1 MLITLQ
7 HVIQTGVF
15 IVAVLM
21 MLFSP
26 QARSADNWRSRTPL
40 DSVVLQLKWKH
51 QYQFAGYY
59 VAQEQG
65 YYRDEGLDVEI
76 REHTGEQSPIEH
88 LMQGDVNFA
97 VTSANVVLQRAK
109 GHPVV
114 ALAAIYQHSPYALL
128 VRADSNIRSASDL
141 AGRRIMFG
149 SGTQDSALHAMLK
162 RAGVKDTDYTRLP
175 SSFDALSLMR
185 GETDAFNAYQTD
197 QGFLLQEMGVEPYFI
212 KPRDYGIDFYG
223 DVLVTREGEIREHP
237 RRVERFL
244 RASLKG
250 WAHALEQVD
259 ETIDLILE
267 KYNTQGMSRAHL
279 RYEAEASRALI
290 ESMLVEIGYM
300 NPERW
305 AHIQSVFVELGVLGP
320 NSNIEGMIYEP
331 PSPVPTWVVWIAE
344 HTIILVLA
352 LLALCLMMLAWMN
365 VHMRHQVRLRS
376 AELEQ
381 QEYRYRTI
389 FNAAPEGLWLIN
401 PKRKTVDA
409 NKRLLALLGYDLDEM
424 LGKTP
429 MDFVDA
435 ENRTIF
441 QEQMSRIST
450 TDRRTYEIALR
461 HRDGHNIATR
471 FSAVTLRR
479 QDRSVVA
486 SIAFVEDITER
497 KRLEAELRTGEQN
510 LRRLINAQPACV
522 STFGA
527 DGRLLSI
534 NPKGLEIF
542 QAEALEEIRDSFSSR
557 LIDPAYRKEFDLLN
571 ISVFQGHSGHF
582 TFSAIGCQGRQIW
595 LEMHSVPIMDAQGE
609 VIEHLGLTH
618 DVTDRLRME
627 MQILEEREF
636 LQSVIDN
643 ISDSVMVIDP
653 SLQIQLMNKRVKSV
667 LQKFEVEAGRIKHF
681 FDLPY
686 VKKPA
691 TGEAPEVCPVLEVL
705 ETGRQATAIVT
716 SPVSS
721 RSNKHNRVEVIASPL
736 LNQDGSIRGVIEVAR
751 DITEHLELL
760 DEVKQQKDDLE
771 HLAHHDSL
779 TNLPNRVLFLLR
791 LKQAISK
798 AKRTERQMAVLFVD
812 LDRFKE
818 INDTLGHAV
827 GDRVLKEVA
836 ERFRSCVREED
847 LIARLGG
854 DEFVFL
860 TEGLERP
867 QHAAAMAQQIIQSLS
882 LPFTMVNQQFFLTA
896 SIGISIYP
904 QDGKTAEMLLRNAD
918 AAMYKAKEEGKN
930 TFQYYTEDM
939 TEQAFERIFLETS
952 LRRALETQQ
961 LVVYYQPQV
970 EMSRD
975 QVIGVEAL
983 VRWVNPEMGLVAPS
997 RFIPLAEDTGLI
1009 IPLGE
1014 QVVRMACEQMVKWE
1028 AQGIRPRYMSIN
1040 LSVKQVENHSLIP
1053 ALQDILEQTGCRPE
1067 WLEFEVTEGS
1077 LVKDPD
1083 KSGAVLQ
1090 QLRDLGFEL
1099 AIDDF
1104 GTGYSSLAYLKRFPL
1119 TRLKIDQSFIR
1130 DVPDDADDKA
1140 ITRAIIALAKS
1151 LNLRVLAEG
1160 VEQEEQKQFLVEE
1173 GCFEAQGYYF
1183 GHPYSET
1190 EMTRLLQNSARL
1202 QKAAQGPGQPTGYSA

>member
-1 MLITLQ
+1 MLSFPNRSMRC
-7 HVIQTGVF
+7 TGCFVL
-15 IVAVLM
+15 VLM
-21 MLFSP
+21 LLCC
-26 QARSADNWRSRTPL
+26 AGNLRAENWQSSQTP

-51 QYQFAGYY
+51 QFQFAGYY
-59 VAQEQG
+59 AALEQG
-65 YYRDEGLDVEI
+65 YYRDEGLQVEI

-88 LMQGDVNFA
+88 LMTGEVNFA
-97 VTSANVVLQRAK
+97 VSSANVALQRAK
-109 GHPVV
+109 GYPVV
-114 ALAAIYQHSPYALL
+114 ALAAIFQHSPYALL
-128 VRADSNIRSASDL
+128 VRADSGIRHASDL
-141 AGRRIMFG
+141 AGRHIML
-149 SGTQDSALHAMLK
+149 GTGTLDSALQAMLK
-162 RAGVKDTDYTRLP
+162 RGGLKDGDYTRLP
-175 SSFDALSLMR
+175 SSFDAMSLLQ
-185 GETDAFNAYQTD
+185 GETDAFNAYLTD
-197 QGFLLQEMGVEPYFI
+197 QGFLLQEMGVKPYFI

-223 DVLVTREGEIREHP
+223 DVLVTREQEIQQHP
-237 RRVERFL
+237 QRVERFL

-250 WAHALEQVD
+250 WTYALDHAQEMV
-259 ETIDLILE
+259 DLILQ
-267 KYNTQGMSRAHL
+267 KYDTQGMSRAHL
-279 RYEAEASRALI
+279 LYEAKASRELI
-290 ESMLVEIGYM
+290 EPLLVEIGYM
-300 NPERW
+300 NPDRW
-305 AHIQSVFVELGVLGP
+305 AHIKSVFVELGLLGP
-320 NSNIEGMIYEP
+320 NSDIEGMIYEGQD
-331 PSPVPTWVVWIAE
+331 PVPAWVVWSLE
-344 HTIILVLA
+344 HTIVLLVAMLA
-352 LLALCLMMLAWMN
+352 MGLLMLAWMN
-365 VHMRHQVRLRS
+365 LHMRRQVRLRT
-376 AELEQ
+376 AELEH
-381 QEYRYRTI
+381 QEQSYRTI
-389 FNAAPEGLWLIN
+389 FNAAPEGVWLIDTN
-401 PKRKTVDA
+401 RRTVDV
-409 NKRLLALLGYDLDEM
+409 NKRLQELLGFEREEM

-429 MDFVDA
+429 MDFVDD
-435 ENRTIF
+435 ENRKIF
-441 QEQMSRIST
+441 QEQTAKISVT
-450 TDRRTYEIALR
+450 ERRKYDIALR
-461 HRDGHNIATR
+461 HKDGHNIPTH

-522 STFGA
+522 STFNSCGN
-527 DGRLLSI
+527 LLSI

-542 QAEALEEIRDSFSSR
+542 QADSLEEIGDIFMSH
-557 LIDPAYRKEFDLLN
+557 LIDPPYRDEFAQLN
-571 ISVFQGHSGHF
+571 RSVFQGHSGHM
-582 TFSAIGCQGRQIW
+582 TFSATRCLGGQVW

-636 LQSVIDN
+636 LQAVIDN

-653 SLQIQLMNKRVKSV
+653 DMRIQLMNKRVKSV
-667 LQKFEVEAGRIKHF
+667 LQNFDTEVAQVKHF

-686 VKKPA
+686 VRKP
-691 TGEAPEVCPVLEVL
+691 GSGQELPLCPVLEVL
-705 ETGRQATAIVT
+705 ETGRQATAIIT
-716 SPVSS
+716 NPVSS
-721 RSNKHNRVEVIASPL
+721 GSNMHNRVEVIASPL

-760 DEVKQQKDDLE
+760 DEVKQQKDDLQ

-798 AKRTERQMAVLFVD
+798 AKRTDRQMAVLFVD

-827 GDRVLKEVA
+827 GDQVLKEVA
-836 ERFRSCVREED
+836 QRFRNCVREED

-867 QHAAAMAQQIIQSLS
+867 QHAAVMAQQIIQSLS
-882 LPFTMVNQQFFLTA
+882 LPFSMVNQQFFLTA

-952 LRRALETQQ
+952 LRRALEARQ

-970 EMSRD
+970 EMTRD
-975 QVIGVEAL
+975 RVIGVEAL

-1009 IPLGE
+1009 VPLGE
-1014 QVVRMACEQMVKWE
+1014 QVIRMACERMVKWD
-1028 AQGIRPRYMSIN
+1028 AQGIRPRHMSIN
-1040 LSVKQVENHSLIP
+1040 LSVKQVEHRGLIP
-1053 ALQDILEQTGCRPE
+1053 VLKGILEETGCRPE
-1067 WLEFEVTEGS
+1067 WVEFEVTEGS

-1083 KSGAVLQ
+1083 KSGSVLQ

-1104 GTGYSSLAYLKRFPL
+1104 GTGYSSLTYLKRFPL

-1130 DVPDDADDKA
+1130 DVPDDADDMA

-1160 VEQEEQKQFLVEE
+1160 VEQEEQKHFLVQE
-1173 GCFEAQGYYF
+1173 GCLEAQGYYF
-1183 GHPYSET
+1183 GHPYTEI
-1190 EMTRLLQNSARL
+1190 EMTRLLQDSAREQNSARGEL
-1202 QKAAQGPGQPTGYSA
+1202 PSLKM

>member
-1 MLITLQ
+1 MPSLLIPSIHRARYWVLSLLLLCAPGILQ
-7 HVIQTGVF
+7 
-15 IVAVLM
+15 
-21 MLFSP
+21 
-26 QARSADNWRSRTPL
+26 ADNWQSSTPA

-51 QYQFAGYY
+51 QFQFAGYY
-59 VAQEQG
+59 AALEQG
-65 YYRDEGLDVEI
+65 YYRDEGLAVEI
-76 REHTGEQSPIEH
+76 REHAGEQSPIER
-88 LMQGDVNFA
+88 LMSGEVNFA
-97 VTSANVVLQRAK
+97 VSSANVALQRAK
-109 GHPVV
+109 GYPVV

-128 VRADSNIRSASDL
+128 VRADSGIRNASDL
-141 AGRRIMFG
+141 AGRRIML
-149 SGTQDSALHAMLK
+149 GTGTLDSALQAMLK
-162 RAGVKDTDYTRLP
+162 RAGLKDADYTRLP
-175 SSFDALSLMR
+175 SSFDAMSLVR
-185 GETDAFNAYQTD
+185 GETDAFNAYMTD
-197 QGFLLQEMGVEPYFI
+197 QGFLLQEIGVKPHFI

-223 DVLVTREGEIREHP
+223 DVLVTREQEIRDHP
-237 RRVERFL
+237 QRVERFL
-244 RASLKG
+244 RATLKG
-250 WAHALEQVD
+250 WSYALDHVEEMV
-259 ETIDLILE
+259 DLILQ
-267 KYNTQGMSRAHL
+267 KYDTQGMSRAHL
-279 RYEAEASRALI
+279 LYEAKASRELI
-290 ESMLVEIGYM
+290 EPLLVEIGYM

-305 AHIQSVFVELGVLGP
+305 AHIKSVFVELGLLGP
-320 NSNIEGMIYEP
+320 NSDIGGMIYEGP
-331 PSPVPTWVVWIAE
+331 DPVPGWVTWSLE
-344 HTIILVLA
+344 HTIVLLIA
-352 LLALCLMMLAWMN
+352 MLAMGLMMLAWMN
-365 VHMRHQVRLRS
+365 IHMRNQVRLRTR
-376 AELEQ
+376 ELEE
-381 QEYRYRTI
+381 QEQSYRTI
-389 FNAAPEGLWLIN
+389 FNAAPEGVWLIDTE
-401 PKRKTVDA
+401 RRTVDV
-409 NKRLLALLGYDLDEM
+409 NRRLQDLLGYEHEEM

-429 MDFVDA
+429 MDFVDE
-435 ENRTIF
+435 ENRRIF
-441 QEQMSRIST
+441 REQTAKISVT
-450 TDRRTYEIALR
+450 ERRKYDIALR
-461 HRDGHNIATR
+461 HKDGHNIPTH

-522 STFGA
+522 STF
-527 DGRLLSI
+527 DTEGRLLSI

-542 QAEALEEIRDSFSSR
+542 QADSLDEIGRIFTTR
-557 LIDPAYRKEFDLLN
+557 LIDEAYRKDFDQLN
-571 ISVFQGHSGHF
+571 RSVFQGHSGHM
-582 TFSAIGCQGRQIW
+582 TFSATGCLGRQVW
-595 LEMHSVPIMDAQGE
+595 LEMHSVPIMDAQGQ

-636 LQSVIDN
+636 LQAVIDN

-653 SLQIQLMNKRVKSV
+653 DLRIQLMNKRVKSV
-667 LQKFEVEAGRIKHF
+667 LDGFEIEAGQVKHF

-686 VKKPA
+686 VKKPG
-691 TGEAPEVCPVLEVL
+691 TGQELPVCPVLEVL
-705 ETGRQATAIVT
+705 QTGRQASAII
-716 SPVSS
+716 SNPVSS
-721 RSNKHNRVEVIASPL
+721 RSTTQNRVEVIASPL

-760 DEVKQQKDDLE
+760 DEVKQQKDDLQ

-798 AKRTERQMAVLFVD
+798 AKRTDRQMAVLFVD

-827 GDRVLKEVA
+827 GDQVLKEVA
-836 ERFRSCVREED
+836 QRFRNCVREED

-867 QHAAAMAQQIIQSLS
+867 QHAAVMAQQIIQSLS
-882 LPFTMVNQQFFLTA
+882 LPFSMVNQQFFLTA

-952 LRRALETQQ
+952 LRRALEARQ

-970 EMSRD
+970 EMTHD

-1009 IPLGE
+1009 VPLGE
-1014 QVVRMACEQMVKWE
+1014 QVIRMACEQMVKWE

-1040 LSVKQVENHSLIP
+1040 LSVKQVENRSLIP
-1053 ALQDILEQTGCRPE
+1053 VLRNILEETGCRPE
-1067 WLEFEVTEGS
+1067 WVEFEVTEGS

-1083 KSGAVLQ
+1083 KSGSVLQ

-1130 DVPDDADDKA
+1130 DVPEDADDMA

-1160 VEQEEQKQFLVEE
+1160 VEQEEQKQFLVKE
-1173 GCFEAQGYYF
+1173 GCLEAQGYYF
-1183 GHPYSET
+1183 GHPYTET
-1190 EMTRLLQNSARL
+1190 EMTRLLQNSAHAE
-1202 QKAAQGPGQPTGYSA
+1202 KAAHGGLPKLKI